1 MGDVLFDVKLIAGLS
16 EGGRALTLQQFRIEA
31 GGFVARPRTKKTETR
46 STRSQ
51 RALSSLWRLRVCR
64 ALGVNIR
71 NLSSDQ
77 FYDQK
82 GMKLVLVMKKYTHL
96 FLLFLVLLFNIAT
109 ANAQNI
115 QYIQSGNHRAATPE
129 VSRTGFWPLQSLSR
143 AATTLALMTA
153 EIAVPMG
160 PLYTPEPPATIE
172 APPTPI
178 KVMNQVFEVSVS
190 ATPIAPARTSVS
202 KQLKGQTT
210 GDMKIDEILVEAGT
224 EHGVE
229 PLLLYSV
236 MHQES
241 AFNTQATSHKG
252 ARGLMQL
259 MPATAARFGVKNIY
273 DPEQNIHGAAQYLRF
288 LLDMFDG
295 DVRLALAGYN
305 AGEGAVKKYG
315 YSVPPYPETMNYVK
329 KITRRYTT
337 LTTVSE

>member
-1 MGDVLFDVKLIAGLS
+1 
-16 EGGRALTLQQFRIEA
+16 
-31 GGFVARPRTKKTETR
+31 
-46 STRSQ
+46 
-51 RALSSLWRLRVCR
+51 
-64 ALGVNIR
+64 
-71 NLSSDQ
+71 
-77 FYDQK
+77 
-82 GMKLVLVMKKYTHL
+82 MKLVLVMKKYTHL
-96 FLLFLVLLFNIAT
+96 FLFFIVLLFNITSAK
-109 ANAQNI
+109 AQTI
-115 QYIQSGNHRAATPE
+115 QRGYQRASTPE

-172 APPTPI
+172 ARPAPI
-178 KVMNQVFEVSVS
+178 KVMNQFEASATETSIVSAPNSGRDFRASVS
-190 ATPIAPARTSVS
+190 RH
-202 KQLKGQTT
+202 LNGQTT
-210 GDMKIDEILVEAGT
+210 GDMEIDEILVEAGT
-224 EHGVE
+224 EYGVE

-236 MHQES
+236 MNQES

-273 DPEQNIHGAAQYLRF
+273 DPEQNINGAAQYLRL

-315 YSVPPYPETMNYVK
+315 NSVPPYPETINYVR
-329 KITRRYTT
+329 KITHRYTI
-337 LTTVSE
+337 LTTLSE

>member
-1 MGDVLFDVKLIAGLS
+1 
-16 EGGRALTLQQFRIEA
+16 
-31 GGFVARPRTKKTETR
+31 
-46 STRSQ
+46 
-51 RALSSLWRLRVCR
+51 
-64 ALGVNIR
+64 
-71 NLSSDQ
+71 
-77 FYDQK
+77 
-82 GMKLVLVMKKYTHL
+82 MKLVKVMKKHTHL
-96 FLLFLVLLFNIAT
+96 FLFFIVLLFNITT
-109 ANAQNI
+109 AKAQNI
-115 QYIQSGNHRAATPE
+115 QYGYKRASTPE

-172 APPTPI
+172 APPMSI
-178 KVMNQVFEVSVS
+178 RVLNQVEAYVS
-190 ATPIAPARTSVS
+190 ATPIASAPISGRDFRNSVN

-210 GDMKIDEILVEAGT
+210 GSMKIDELLVEAGT

-241 AFNTQATSHKG
+241 AFNAQATSHKG

-295 DVRLALAGYN
+295 DVSLALAGYN

-315 YSVPPYPETMNYVK
+315 YSVPPYPETINYVR

-337 LTTVSE
+337 LTTISE